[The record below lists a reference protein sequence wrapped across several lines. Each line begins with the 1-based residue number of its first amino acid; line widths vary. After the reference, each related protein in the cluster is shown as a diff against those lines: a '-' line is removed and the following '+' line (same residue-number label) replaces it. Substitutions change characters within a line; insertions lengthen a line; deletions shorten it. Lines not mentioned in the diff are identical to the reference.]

1 MCHVS
6 KDLTFSVVPVAAIN
20 PALLQQSNLLNLS
33 KPSTR
38 LSPFR
43 KIAKSARI
51 NLNRYWGLLSQ
62 KQQQRKSGSVSSSVS
77 SVMSLDFDFSAEE
90 EQNRINELLEAQANA
105 EEQNSI
111 NSQIEYDSSPEQP
124 RRLFVR
130 QRALM
135 SSVSS
140 SISSSSSCPYNT
152 DFDTISQD
160 SVFF

>member
-1 MCHVS
+1 
-6 KDLTFSVVPVAAIN
+6 
-20 PALLQQSNLLNLS
+20 
-33 KPSTR
+33 
-38 LSPFR
+38 
-43 KIAKSARI
+43 
-51 NLNRYWGLLSQ
+51 
-62 KQQQRKSGSVSSSVS
+62 
-77 SVMSLDFDFSAEE
+77 MSLDFDFSAEE